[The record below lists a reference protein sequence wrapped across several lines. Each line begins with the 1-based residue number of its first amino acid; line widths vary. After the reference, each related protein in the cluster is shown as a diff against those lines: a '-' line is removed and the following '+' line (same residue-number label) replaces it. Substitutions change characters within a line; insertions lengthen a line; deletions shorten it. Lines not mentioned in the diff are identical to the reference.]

1 MPNLY
6 CHVPVGIAV
15 LAREA
20 VVTLA
25 VAVGVNALVV
35 SRLYFNLS
43 MNRFK

>member
-15 LAREA
+15 VAREA

-25 VAVGVNALVV
+25 VPVDFNAMVV
-35 SRLYFNLS
+35 PII
-43 MNRFK
+43 